1 MSFRQFREI
10 RLQDFRCFREQ
21 QAARLAP
28 LTLLVGDN
36 STGKTSFLAA
46 VRAAW
51 DAAHGSGDPDFRKPP
66 FDLGAFPDIVH
77 SRGGR
82 GKASNSFAI
91 GLRELTPEARL
102 LDFEATFESRDA
114 APTPTTTSW
123 RAGAISAQYRL
134 AHGKNPRIV
143 FESPDGAWEHIVP
156 DGHRPFAERWGV
168 GTPSSLQVAEPT
180 PEPSEYIGGLRA
192 LPKGSPRRP
201 SAEDQ
206 AAFSLLYRLFGRVSS
221 EEPPFA
227 SAPNH
232 PGPRRTYDPAKL
244 SSDPWGGDVPSLL
257 ANLHLRNK
265 AAWAELKERLDAF
278 GRESGLF
285 DDFSVRQ
292 LTDVEGG
299 PFQLQV
305 RKFGRKGRK
314 GPRRNLMDVGFGISQ
329 VLPVLAALLR
339 ASGPSMF
346 LLQQPELHLHPSAQA
361 ALGSLF
367 CRTVEAGRQLIV
379 ETHSDYLMNR
389 IRLDI
394 RDRRTTLRPEDVTL
408 LYFERDDLDVRIHP
422 IGFDGDGN
430 VQDAPPNYRR
440 FFTDELNRSLDY

>member
-10 RLQDFRCFREQ
+10 RLRDFRCFRERQ
-21 QAARLAP
+21 TARLAP

-46 VRAAW
+46 VRAVW
-51 DAAHGSGDPDFRKPP
+51 DAAHGSGDPDFRRPP
-66 FDLGAFPDIVH
+66 FDLGAFPEIVH

-82 GKASNSFAI
+82 GKASKSFAI
-91 GLRELTPEARL
+91 GFRELTSEARL

-114 APTPTTTSW
+114 APTPTTASW

-134 AHGKNPRIV
+134 THGENARIV
-143 FESPDGAWEHIVP
+143 FESPDGVWEHHVP

-168 GTPSSLQVAEPT
+168 GAPSRLQVAEPT
-180 PEPSEYIGGLRA
+180 PDPSEYIGGLRE
-192 LPKGSPRRP
+192 LQKGSRRKP
-201 SAEDQ
+201 SAEDL
-206 AAFSLLYRLFGRVSS
+206 AAFSLLYRLFVRASS

-232 PGPRRTYDPAKL
+232 PAPRRTYDPAKL
-244 SSDPWGGDVPSLL
+244 SSDPWGADVPSLL

-265 AAWAELKERLDAF
+265 TAWAELKERLDAF

-285 DDFSVRQ
+285 DDFSVKQ
-292 LTDVEGG
+292 LTGMEGG

-305 RKFGRKGRK
+305 RKFGKRGRK
-314 GPRRNLMDVGFGISQ
+314 GPKQNLMDVGFGVSQ
-329 VLPVLAALLR
+329 VLPVLVALLR
-339 ASGPSMF
+339 ANGPSMF

-367 CRTVEAGRQLIV
+367 CRTAEAERQLII
-379 ETHSDYLMNR
+379 ETHSEYIVDRVRM
-389 IRLDI
+389 DI
-394 RDRRTTLRPEDVTL
+394 RDRKTALTPDDVSIL
-408 LYFERDDLDVRIHP
+408 FFERAGHDVRIHSLR
-422 IGFDGDGN
+422 FDEQGNLQGAPDGYGQFFMDE
-430 VQDAPPNYRR
+430 VRR
-440 FFTDELNRSLDY
+440 SVGI

>member
-1 MSFRQFREI
+1 MGCRPRERRPGFSQAPFRPR
-10 RLQDFRCFREQ
+10 RV
-21 QAARLAP
+21 P
-28 LTLLVGDN
+28 GH
-36 STGKTSFLAA
+36 
-46 VRAAW
+46 RAQ
-51 DAAHGSGDPDFRKPP
+51 SRRTRKS
-66 FDLGAFPDIVH
+66 LE
-77 SRGGR
+77 
-82 GKASNSFAI
+82 SFAI

-102 LDFEATFESRDA
+102 LEFEATFESRDV
-114 APTPTTTSW
+114 APTPTTTYAC
-123 RAGAISAQYRL
+123 RCNLGAVSPGDMERTPASFSNLLMVSGNIS
-134 AHGKNPRIV
+134 
-143 FESPDGAWEHIVP
+143 SPTDNGHLQNDG
-156 DGHRPFAERWGV
+156 GV
-168 GTPSSLQVAEPT
+168 GAPSSLQVAEPT

-192 LPKGSPRRP
+192 LPKGSRRRP

-232 PGPRRTYDPAKL
+232 PGPRRTYDHAKL
-244 SSDPWGGDVPSLL
+244 SSDPWGVDVPSLL

-265 AAWAELKERLDAF
+265 AAWAEPKERLDAF

-285 DDFSVRQ
+285 DDFSVKH
-292 LTDVEGG
+292 LTGVEGG

-314 GPRRNLMDVGFGISQ
+314 GPRRNLMDVAFAVSQ

-367 CRTVEAGRQLIV
+367 CRTAEAGRQIIV
-379 ETHSDYLMNR
+379 ETPQRLSDEPYPSGHP
-389 IRLDI
+389 
-394 RDRRTTLRPEDVTL
+394 RPADHIE
-408 LYFERDDLDVRIHP
+408 
-422 IGFDGDGN
+422 
-430 VQDAPPNYRR
+430 A
-440 FFTDELNRSLDY
+440 